1 MDDDFWG
8 ALFFWLIAIAVGL
21 YCVYLF
27 IVYALPWIL
36 LVGVAV
42 GLPGYG
48 LTRLLTTQR
57 FQLSSKSAIVL
68 FFVVGFTAWVTSM
81 VVVSSTGMS
90 PWFSL
95 LIAPSF
101 FYTQGLILLSVWALW
116 RVAKGWKQL
125 YLIQRQLQ
133 HSETVIAGLEQ
144 GVKMARL
151 EIEGIDQAHG
161 EQMRKVKNI
170 TEEMSRLCAR
180 EPRALGL
187 LVRKEHASVSSMTAV
202 EIQHELQAIPNDH
215 NDLGHRVRAL
225 LLQKE
230 LIQRNV
236 DTPLQELDLAT
247 KNLQNTQLRLKEAQ
261 KVTNRLAAEK
271 ERFQNRRDTMKGGT
285 IVL

>member
-1 MDDDFWG
+1 MFELIWG
-8 ALFFWLIAIAVGL
+8 LIAIAVVV

-81 VVVSSTGMS
+81 LVVSSTGMS

-95 LIAPSF
+95 LIAPSC
-101 FYTQGLILLSVWALW
+101 FYIQGLILLSVWALW

-133 HSETVIAGLEQ
+133 QSEAVIAGLEQ

-161 EQMRKVKNI
+161 EQMRTVKNI
-170 TEEMSRLCAR
+170 TEEISRLCAR

-187 LVRKEHASVSSMTAV
+187 LVRNEQPSVSNMTTA
-202 EIQHELQAIPNDH
+202 EIKRALQAIPDDH

-225 LLQKE
+225 LRQKE

-236 DTPLQELDLAT
+236 DTPIEELDRAR

-261 KVTNRLAAEK
+261 KVTNRLAAAK
-271 ERFQNRRDTMKGGT
+271 ERFQKSRDTMKGGT